1 MSLLEDIE
9 KLWTEEQEAKSRKW
23 VKELID
29 SRERLMA
36 AGKKFHQWEPL
47 QVYLS
52 VAQAQIPRVSFS
64 LRYQGQNVANLVV
77 NDVPQLRIDKQT
89 AKTNQSYFGVNT
101 EAGTFPWRGPDAKQ
115 FREDFK
121 KVPSD
126 MRGRIPEHRI
136 ESEFLKQ
143 MADRTSKKF
152 DGTLKGIQPVLLADC
167 PFQLPLPI
175 SGNTGKPETG
185 KGSID
190 IVARRRVGN
199 QIRISIWELK
209 RPGVTAHAIEQAY
222 IYGVTL
228 IKMLRSIESGKLW
241 YRDIFGFTGKMPD
254 KLTIECVV
262 AVSLPERSKPAFAEK
277 LRRFVKEDSLQV
289 GIDTIKLYVA
299 HYSEDPLRVC
309 LLEECSP

>member
-1 MSLLEDIE
+1 MSLLEQIE
-9 KLWTEEQEAKSRKW
+9 KLWTEEQEAKSRRW
-23 VKELID
+23 VEELID
-29 SRERLMA
+29 SRERLIA
-36 AGKKFHQWEPL
+36 AGKKFHQWAPL
-47 QVYLS
+47 HVYLS
-52 VAQAQIPRVSFS
+52 VAQAQKPQVSFS
-64 LRYQGQNVANLVV
+64 LRYQGQNVAALVV
-77 NDVPQLRIDKQT
+77 NDAPELRIDKQT
-89 AKTNQSYFGVNT
+89 AKTNQSYFGVTT
-101 EAGTFPWRGPDAKQ
+101 EGTFSWRGRGAAT
-115 FREDFK
+115 FRANFR

-126 MRGRIPEHRI
+126 RRGRISEHRI

-143 MADRTSKKF
+143 MSNRTSKKF
-152 DGTLKGIQPVLLADC
+152 SGTLKGIQPVLLANC

-209 RPGVTAHAIEQAY
+209 SPGVTAHAIEQAY

-228 IKMLRSIESGKLW
+228 IKMLRSNESGKLW
-241 YRDIFGFTGKMPD
+241 YRDVFGFTGKMPN
-254 KLTIECVV
+254 KLTVECVV

-277 LRRFVKEDSLQV
+277 LRRFVKENSLQV

-309 LLEECSP
+309 LLEECSQ